1 MPSNDFSGIST
12 IIWDLD
18 GTLVDSLGVLEEGLA
33 KVLPSYNRP
42 SPTHDVMLTNFHGR
56 LEESISNALGGVGTN
71 ELEAIVQDFLVVQD
85 LQYETVEHHFYP
97 DAVDLARRAHIQ
109 NIRQILVTNR
119 AHEGRLNASPR
130 HIVAHSSLRDCID
143 LVICGDD
150 SQHRKPQAAVL
161 GECAATIDASNV
173 LVIGDQHVDA
183 EFAQN
188 IGARAVIVDRRNVAD
203 GGNERLNEH
212 QNNIT
217 MVKSL
222 DEVIL

>member
-42 SPTHDVMLTNFHGR
+42 SPTHDVMLANFHGS
-56 LEESISNALGGVGTN
+56 LEESISNALGGVGAN

-85 LQYETVEHHFYP
+85 LQYETVEHHLFP
-97 DAVDLARRAHIQ
+97 DAVDLARRARTH

-119 AHEGRLNASPR
+119 AHEGRLKASPR

-161 GECAATIDASNV
+161 GEFAVTIEASSV
-173 LVIGDQHVDA
+173 LIIGDQHVDV

-188 IGARAVIVDRRNVAD
+188 IGGRAVIVDRRSASD
-203 GGNERLNEH
+203 EGNERLSEH
-212 QNNIT
+212 KNNIII
-217 MVKSL
+217 VKSL
-222 DEVIL
+222 NEVIL